1 MNPFVDYKP
10 DLSYWDID
18 PQLKVIAP
26 FKSLYSND
34 KSKKKVNSSQMM
46 WAVAFFTHPQ
56 SRLDKFST
64 VEKWEV
70 IEEDIIT
77 FKEYNRKELTVPIK
91 MYKKMFLT
99 QAQRSLFNWR
109 EKLEER
115 DAYLIS
121 IPYKELELTE
131 AEKLDKLLA
140 GTPKLYQQ
148 YEAILDSIQ
157 EEESKGRT
165 KGGRAE
171 SASEKGEM

>member
-1 MNPFVDYKP
+1 
-10 DLSYWDID
+10 LEREI
-18 PQLKVIAP
+18 
-26 FKSLYSND
+26 
-34 KSKKKVNSSQMM
+34 
-46 WAVAFFTHPQ
+46 
-56 SRLDKFST
+56 R
-64 VEKWEV
+64 
-70 IEEDIIT
+70 
-77 FKEYNRKELTVPIK
+77 RK
-91 MYKKMFLT
+91 
-99 QAQRSLFNWR
+99 RC
-109 EKLEER
+109 
-115 DAYLIS
+115 YLIS

>member
-10 DLSYWDID
+10 GLSYWDID
-18 PQLKVIAP
+18 PQLKGIAP
-26 FKSLYSND
+26 FKSLYSDD
-34 KSKKKVNSSQMM
+34 KSKKKVNSSQIM
-46 WAVAFFTHPQ
+46 WAIAFFIHPE
-56 SRLDKFST
+56 SRLDKFSS

-77 FKEYNRKELTVPIK
+77 FKEYKREMLTRPIK

-99 QAQRSLFNWR
+99 QAQRSLVNWR
-109 EKLEER
+109 DKLEER

-121 IPYKELELTE
+121 IPYNQLELSE

>member
-10 DLSYWDID
+10 GLSYWDID
-18 PQLKVIAP
+18 SQLKGITP

-34 KSKKKVNSSQMM
+34 KSKKKVNSSQQM
-46 WAVAFFTHPQ
+46 WAIAFFTHPE
-56 SRLDKFST
+56 SRLDKFSS

-77 FKEYNRKELTVPIK
+77 FKEYKREELMHPISV
-91 MYKKMFLT
+91 YKKMFLT
-99 QAQRSLFNWR
+99 QAQRSLVNWR
-109 EKLEER
+109 NKLEER
-115 DAYLIS
+115 DTYLIS
-121 IPYKELELTE
+121 IPYKELELSE

-148 YEAILDSIQ
+148 YEAILASIQ

-171 SASEKGEM
+171 SASEKGEL